1 MRKLS
6 VVLAI
11 ILMLSLIGCGS
22 ASSSGLAT
30 INDVDGVSFGVV
42 SDVIRNATATTSIAK
57 DISFEPNQTYLYKN
71 GDTQYFLFNISSIVL
86 AVQKDTTFNLSDAK
100 DKQSAILNN
109 NLLGIWFDVT
119 GTNKKISIDKKNSE
133 DGAKYIATVNGE
145 VTINDSLYNNFTGKL
160 AIIERGGKEWSMFVG
175 TVGDDYDSVNK
186 DVSKLLN
193 AMVDSFQIS
202 NIQETESAPA
212 ISVGGTDSSQESTTV
227 SKETA
232 ASTSSTQNATV
243 KESESV
249 SEVPSESI
257 ESISVQ
263 EESSSVATGNV
274 ATDNTE
280 QNTSTEAATTESVA
294 AESTTSVS
302 IVETTADIPETSSQQ
317 SSVQEETEST
327 ENITKDK
334 DKSPKQYINLS
345 NQKEKK
351 KVESNKVYKST
362 IYNMLDAGQWGFAHV
377 YQPNI
382 KDFDTVAI
390 RVDNVYAN
398 DEAISMI
405 KKVCTD
411 KQTDFN
417 YFDAPKGCSWQV
429 AEYEVNYM
437 KSANPSDAYIN
448 IKMCGVDGKNLN
460 YRGIKYTD
468 RTYDLIKNKNKYYVF
483 YAVPNGCSE
492 YVLECGDGTIENGKL
507 SAYVL
512 CH

>member
-11 ILMLSLIGCGS
+11 ILALSLIGCGS

-212 ISVGGTDSSQESTTV
+212 VSVGGTDSSQESTIV
-227 SKETA
+227 SKETITA
-232 ASTSSTQNATV
+232 TSSTQSVAT
-243 KESESV
+243 EETEPASEI
-249 SEVPSESI
+249 PSESI
-257 ESISVQ
+257 ESISAQ
-263 EESSSVATGNV
+263 EESSSVT
-274 ATDNTE
+274 TDDTE
-280 QNTSTEAATTESVA
+280 QNAPIETTTESVET
-294 AESTTSVS
+294 ESTTSVS
-302 IVETTADIPETSSQQ
+302 IVETTTDTPETSSQQ
-317 SSVQEETEST
+317 SSVQAETEST

-351 KVESNKVYKST
+351 KIESNKVYKST

-398 DEAISMI
+398 DKAISMI
-405 KKVCTD
+405 KKACTD

-437 KSANPSDAYIN
+437 KSANPSDVYVN